1 MRIGTLDW
9 NQPKWRES
17 RREEPQWGRN
27 LKTLVSLLLVDSIRK
42 SDFKEAK
49 KC

>member
-1 MRIGTLDW
+1 MESAKVDRI
-9 NQPKWRES
+9 KK
-17 RREEPQWGRN
+17 RRTTVGKKFQS
-27 LKTLVSLLLVDSIRK
+27 LVSLLLVDSIRK